1 MPVNLER
8 LLWNTQLELG
18 ITNQSVSDLDPV
30 QVYRDVTE
38 LLQRLI
44 VVPGKDDLSVAAQKD
59 ATTLFQILVRST
71 LASKI
76 VVKQHRLSKVAWNTI
91 IDQIEIQ
98 FNRAVVCPAEM
109 VGVIAAQSI
118 GEPATQMTL
127 VRFLTFSHVSA
138 PRPNCGDEIDA
149 IVMVDLFYFV
159 FRKITARF
167 FLQIHLLCFYACN
180 LFRYRIPS
188 TLPVCRPKT

>member
-8 LLWNTQLELG
+8 LLWNTKLELD

-44 VVPGKDDLSVAAQKD
+44 VVPGKDELSRKAQDD

-71 LASKI
+71 LASKL
-76 VVKQHRLSKVAWNTI
+76 VVKEHRLSKVAWNTI
-91 IDQIEIQ
+91 IDKIEIQ
-98 FNRAVVCPAEM
+98 FNRAIVPPAEM

-127 VRFLTFSHVSA
+127 VRF
-138 PRPNCGDEIDA
+138 DEIS
-149 IVMVDLFYFV
+149 V
-159 FRKITARF
+159 
-167 FLQIHLLCFYACN
+167 
-180 LFRYRIPS
+180 
-188 TLPVCRPKT
+188 